1 MSVGLSL
8 CDGNPM
14 SELSREYLEAALE
27 RVRDYVPDW
36 LWQEI
41 HRGAFPSAGGRARHR
56 PAPVPNELEK
66 LALQEMRPRTLAR
79 VDDQELLQAWHRL
92 NQWYGAAKRNGK
104 AIENLVNAAHWVMA
118 EAKKRG
124 VTIDMEGE
132 LAQEAAQ
139 LAKSLPG
146 RLGQLWGLMPHEDVM
161 VVPDFVSLVGGAVRS
176 ADSNDVDVLIR
187 AERIEDTFPINAYS
201 VELPIR
207 NLLDPDK
214 DGYLHYIANSQGP
227 HADYVP
233 LFDLVLRA
241 RPNAEMKMI
250 KGAKTTAALSTEQ
263 CNAPTFAYVALHGK
277 RPDTP
282 ISGRTDGPTHSCD
295 GIQIDVQLKCS
306 WIQDLNA
313 IPEIEGRASCEGHA
327 IDGIRIPSY
336 FIFRLK
342 PDLEAVAQEIATS
355 LNQGLGGALAG
366 MGTARRP
373 RIVVATSKIAGEPGW
388 QGFWMG
394 LPDRIKRA
402 IQQSK
407 DHRTTKARHRRDKC
421 MLCDRPPTVEVLW
434 AEGKAHAWFCA
445 QCFKEWKA
453 ESEWHDVTYT
463 KPIEHGI
470 ARKEFSDRVSPTS
483 LDKAEARPKPGEKI
497 VKGAGATGGLMFVG
511 SRPTILEAVRG
522 IPLVGPDGAT
532 FRDVYLS
539 PLRLSR
545 DQVYVSNLVPLP
557 LGRMPTDEEI
567 ALWRGRLQTE
577 ISAVRPV
584 AIVALGKQAA
594 AALGDDACLFLPH
607 PNAVRRMG
615 NSGEVRRKLA
625 RLQGILAQKAA
636 LGEEGGEQPATQEWV
651 RTWHKRFPASGQ
663 GRFVYQHHWRG
674 LDEEESKLSERAL
687 LATDH
692 SVHGDL
698 RMTAADGELWGVS
711 VFLGKTADNRAG
723 DRLLGLRQSQ
733 DNLQFAHKPPQPT
746 SWLKVGVRKP
756 YISPPGGVGSTSRT
770 WAVFNALDS
779 GSYRVGVWRDHMVE
793 LFFEGKHL
801 KGRYLLQYAPV
812 GARGRLWI
820 VDAPEN
826 QTPYAETHKL
836 EKVLAEL
843 KQKRQRWLL
852 WSDGK
857 SIPQLYDVKGGK
869 PVSKMEVY
877 IDFAKA
883 DDERQIV
890 YGVVSE
896 PEVEDTQGDSATA
909 EEIELAAHQYLT
921 MSRVV
926 GMEHRKVARAQV
938 VESYVAPRDFELGDE
953 KVRKGSW
960 VLAVHVEDSGDWAR
974 VKSGELSGFSLGGY
988 GVRSNA

>member
-1 MSVGLSL
+1 
-8 CDGNPM
+8 M

-56 PAPVPNELEK
+56 PLPMPNELEK
-66 LALQEMRPRTLAR
+66 LALREIRPRTLAR
-79 VDDQELLQAWHRL
+79 IDDQELLQTWHRL
-92 NQWYGAAKRNGK
+92 NQWYGAAKRNSK
-104 AIENLVNAAHWVMA
+104 AIEDLVNAAHWVMA
-118 EAKKRG
+118 EAEKRG
-124 VTIDMEGE
+124 ISIDMKGE

-161 VVPDFVSLVGGAVRS
+161 VVPDFVSVVGGAVKNVD
-176 ADSNDVDVLIR
+176 ADDVDVLIR
-187 AERIEDTFPINAYS
+187 AAQVGDTYPINAHS
-201 VELPIR
+201 VDLPIR
-207 NLLDPDK
+207 NLLDPGK
-214 DGYLHYIANSQGP
+214 SGYLHYIASPQGP

-233 LFDLVLRA
+233 LYDLVLRA
-241 RPNAEMKMI
+241 RANAEVK
-250 KGAKTTAALSTEQ
+250 L
-263 CNAPTFAYVALHGK
+263 V
-277 RPDTP
+277 
-282 ISGRTDGPTHSCD
+282 
-295 GIQIDVQLKCS
+295 
-306 WIQDLNA
+306 
-313 IPEIEGRASCEGHA
+313 
-327 IDGIRIPSY
+327 
-336 FIFRLK
+336 
-342 PDLEAVAQEIATS
+342 
-355 LNQGLGGALAG
+355 
-366 MGTARRP
+366 
-373 RIVVATSKIAGEPGW
+373 
-388 QGFWMG
+388 
-394 LPDRIKRA
+394 
-402 IQQSK
+402 
-407 DHRTTKARHRRDKC
+407 KARPEPD
-421 MLCDRPPTVEVLW
+421 
-434 AEGKAHAWFCA
+434 
-445 QCFKEWKA
+445 
-453 ESEWHDVTYT
+453 
-463 KPIEHGI
+463 
-470 ARKEFSDRVSPTS
+470 
-483 LDKAEARPKPGEKI
+483 EKI

-511 SRPTILEAVRG
+511 SRPTVLEAVRG
-522 IPLVGPDGAT
+522 VPLAGPDGAT
-532 FRDVYLS
+532 FRDRYLG

-545 DQVYVSNLVPLP
+545 EQVYVTNLVPLP

-567 ALWRGRLQTE
+567 ALWRDHLQAE
-577 ISAVRPV
+577 MSAVKPV

-594 AALGDDACLFLPH
+594 EALGDDACLFLPH

-615 NSGEVRRKLA
+615 DSGEVRRKLA
-625 RLQGILAQKAA
+625 RLQSILAQKAA
-636 LGEEGGEQPATQEWV
+636 LGEEGGQQAATQEWV
-651 RTWHKRFPASGQ
+651 RTWHKRFPPSGK

-674 LDEEESKLSERAL
+674 LDEEESKLSEKAL

-711 VFLGKTADNRAG
+711 VFLGKTADNRAR

-746 SWLKVGVRKP
+746 AWLKVGVGKP
-756 YISPPGGVGSTSRT
+756 YISPPGGVGSASRT
-770 WAVFNALDS
+770 WAMFNALDS

-836 EKVLAEL
+836 ENILAEL

-857 SIPQLYDVKGGK
+857 STPELYDVKGGK
-869 PVSKMEVY
+869 PVSKTEVY

-896 PEVEDTQGDSATA
+896 PEVEDTQGDSANA

-938 VESYVAPRDFELGDE
+938 VESYLAPTDFDLGDE
-953 KVRKGSW
+953 RVRKGSW

-988 GVRSNA
+988 GVRSDA